1 MTARSAYNRSRVRR
15 TSLLYIALAAC
26 AQDVDVEPLG
36 DYTTWGAP
44 VRVAGDAPGHAGSI
58 RFIYANPAARMA
70 TSLSPTYPAGS
81 IIVKEV
87 FEDEAGEPGALRYL
101 AIMRRID
108 TDYLDEGGWLF
119 TETLGP
125 TGPEK
130 YFNFCWA
137 RCHAAAPYT
146 GAFYDYR
153 E

>member
-1 MTARSAYNRSRVRR
+1 MTRWCLAA
-15 TSLLYIALAAC
+15 IALAAC
-26 AQDVDVEPLG
+26 AQDVDVEDLG
-36 DYTTWGAP
+36 DYQSWRAP
-44 VRVAGDAPGHAGSI
+44 IRVAGDAPGHSGSI
-58 RFIYANPAARMA
+58 RFIYANPTAGMA
-70 TSLSPTYPAGS
+70 TSLSPTYPLGS

-87 FEDEAGEPGALRYL
+87 FEHVNGEPGELRYL
-101 AIMRRID
+101 AIMRRIE

-130 YFNFCWA
+130 YFNFCWG
-137 RCHAAAPYT
+137 RCHAAAPYQ